1 MISDD
6 PSGPND
12 PNGQNDTTYTPTD
25 DTAKHQQAKSPAV
38 TGEEDVFS
46 GDATTSESP
55 DIDEELEK
63 MGLHGDEEGIKPL
76 GVAGELQDEEE

>member
-1 MISDD
+1 MI
-6 PSGPND
+6 NID
-12 PNGQNDTTYTPTD
+12 PNNPDPQDPNTD
-25 DTAKHQQAKSPAV
+25 NTGTEESQFEEPIAPPSV

-63 MGLHGDEEGIKPL
+63 VGLRGDEDHGPSSL
-76 GVAGELQDEEE
+76 DVDEELNEENE